1 MSAAA
6 AATSIFALLPA
17 GGPSPDVALAIRVF
31 ATHVATY
38 AAGHNDPTNVTEAYE
53 NLCSQIALAVASAR
67 SAEAAEWQRLQ
78 SQWLNEGD
86 GSYRP

>member
-1 MSAAA
+1 MNADMAD
-6 AATSIFALLPA
+6 TSIAALLPA
-17 GGPSPDVALAIRVF
+17 GGPTPDVALAIRVF

-38 AAGHNDPTNVTEAYE
+38 VAGNNDPTHVTGAYE